1 MPKNKKSRDF
11 IANSRNVP
19 IYDVARFGYFSRS
32 GVKAASGVKAEV
44 VKAKKP
50 CSMVHHSKISQ
61 LARSIGVW

>member
-1 MPKNKKSRDF
+1 M
-11 IANSRNVP
+11 P
-19 IYDVARFGYFSRS
+19 IYDVARFGYFSRT

-50 CSMVHHSKISQ
+50 CSKLPHSKISQ